1 LSRNSE
7 RIWCNDISLI
17 AEAVEQQQEGEKIHN
32 DRLCDER
39 PSSDGLGMIKRMSED
54 WWDQIHF
61 AIYMLKIYTYM

>member
-1 LSRNSE
+1 
-7 RIWCNDISLI
+7 LI

-39 PSSDGLGMIKRMSED
+39 PSSDGLGMIERMSED

-61 AIYMLKIYTYM
+61 AINMLEIYTYM